1 MKTLFSLIVGA
12 SILAATSAGAAP
24 VTYDINA
31 SFDPTVFG
39 TNGPGVGTVTGTVSI
54 DTSAPDSTSAV
65 TAVSLTESTNNG
77 TAGIGG
83 GFGSQAFSSFTF
95 NQTGNFTIIFFGS
108 PVTFSLANAAVDGS
122 GDLVLNV
129 TTSEAVFDGSLIGP
143 SLTLVFPDGG
153 GNIIPGQFASHT
165 SEDHLLFGT
174 AEIATSVSAVP
185 EPSTWAMIIMGF
197 CGLGFM
203 AHRRHSRPALMAA

>member
-1 MKTLFSLIVGA
+1 MKKLFSLIFTA
-12 SILAATSAGAAP
+12 SIFAAASASAAT

-31 SFDPTVFG
+31 SFDPTVFA
-39 TNGPGVGTVTGTVSI
+39 TNGPGVGTVVGTVSI
-54 DTSAPDSTSAV
+54 DTSAPDPTAAV
-65 TAVSLTESTNNG
+65 TAVNLTESTNNG

-83 GFGSQAFSSFTF
+83 GFGSPAFSSFTF
-95 NQTGNFTIIFFGS
+95 NQTGTFSIIFFGS

-129 TTSEAVFDGSLIGP
+129 TTSEAVFDGTLIGP

-153 GNIIPGQFASHT
+153 GDIIPGQFASHT

-174 AEIATSVSAVP
+174 AGISTSVSAVP
-185 EPSTWAMIIMGF
+185 EPSTWAMMIMGF
-197 CGLGFM
+197 CGLGLM
-203 AHRRHSRPALMAA
+203 AYRRNSKPALMPV